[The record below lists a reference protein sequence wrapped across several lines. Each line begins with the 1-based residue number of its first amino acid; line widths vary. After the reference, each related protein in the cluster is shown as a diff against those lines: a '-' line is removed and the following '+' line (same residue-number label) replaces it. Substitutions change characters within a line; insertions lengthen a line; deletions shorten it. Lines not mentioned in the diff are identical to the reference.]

1 VSRVG
6 RSPITVPTGVDV
18 RIQDHFVT
26 VKGPKGELARTL
38 HPDMMLIYEAG
49 VLSVQR
55 PTDAKHHRS
64 LHGLTRA
71 LLNNMVVGVTTGFKK
86 ELEVQGVG
94 YRVEGKPRG
103 VLLNVGF
110 THGVF
115 VQAPPGIKIEVTG
128 KGNNTIIVTGCD
140 AELVGQ
146 IAAEIRA
153 VKKPEPYKGKG
164 IRYVGEIIKLKAGKT
179 AK

>member
-1 VSRVG
+1 VSRIG
-6 RSPITVPTGVDV
+6 RAPIQVPKGVDIK
-18 RIQDHFVT
+18 IQDHFVT
-26 VKGPKGELARTL
+26 VKGPKGELSRNL
-38 HPDMMLIYEAG
+38 HPDMQINYAD
-49 VLSVQR
+49 STITVQR

-71 LLNNMVVGVTTGFKK
+71 LINNMVVGVTDGFKK

-94 YRVEGKPRG
+94 YRVEGRPRG

-115 VQAPPGIKIEVTG
+115 VAAPPGIKIDVTPKGNIITVTG
-128 KGNNTIIVTGCD
+128 YD

-146 IAAEIRA
+146 VAAEIRA

-164 IRYVGEIIKLKAGKT
+164 IRYVGEEVRIKAGKT
-179 AK
+179 GK

>member
-1 VSRVG
+1 VSRIG
-6 RSPITVPTGVDV
+6 RAPITVPTGVNV
-18 RIQDHFVT
+18 TIQDHFIT
-26 VKGPKGELARTL
+26 VKGPKGELSRTL
-38 HPDMMLIYEAG
+38 HPDMELNYSDNTIT
-49 VLSVQR
+49 VQR

-71 LLNNMVVGVTTGFKK
+71 LINNMVKGVTDGFKK
-86 ELEVQGVG
+86 DLEVIGVG

-103 VLLNVGF
+103 VLLQVGF

-115 VQAPPGIKIEVTG
+115 VPAPPGIKIEVP
-128 KGNNTIIVTGCD
+128 KANNITVSGCD
-140 AELVGQ
+140 IELVGQ
-146 IAAEIRA
+146 VADEIRA

-164 IRYVGEIIKLKAGKT
+164 IRYVGEIVKIKAGKT

>member
-1 VSRVG
+1 VNVQ
-6 RSPITVPTGVDV
+6 
-18 RIQDHFVT
+18 IQDHHVT
-26 VKGPKGELARTL
+26 VKGPKGELSRSL
-38 HPDMMLIYEAG
+38 HPDMLIEYAEG
-49 VLSVQR
+49 VLTVQR

-71 LLNNMVVGVTTGFKK
+71 LLNNMVVGVTDGFKK

-115 VQAPPGIKIEVTG
+115 VQAPAGIKIEVPP
-128 KGNNTIIVTGCD
+128 KSMVISVTGCD

-146 IAAEIRA
+146 VAAEIRA

-164 IRYVGEIIKLKAGKT
+164 IRYVCEQIKLKAGKT

>member
-1 VSRVG
+1 MSRIG
-6 RSPITVPTGVDV
+6 RAPITVPKGVNV
-18 RIQDHFVT
+18 QIQDHFVT
-26 VKGPKGELARTL
+26 VKGPKGELSRSL
-38 HPDMMLIYEAG
+38 HPDMLIELADG
-49 VLSVQR
+49 VLTVSR

-71 LLNNMVVGVTTGFKK
+71 LLNNMVVGVTDGFKK
-86 ELEVQGVG
+86 DLEVQGVG

-115 VQAPPGIKIEVTG
+115 VQAPPGIKIDVPP
-128 KGNNTIIVTGCD
+128 KSNVISVTGCS

-146 IAAEIRA
+146 VAAEIRA

-164 IRYVGEIIKLKAGKT
+164 IRYVGEQIKLKAGKT

>member
-1 VSRVG
+1 
-6 RSPITVPTGVDV
+6 VPKGVNV
-18 RIQDHFVT
+18 QIQDHFVT
-26 VKGPKGELARTL
+26 VKGPKGELSRSL
-38 HPDMMLIYEAG
+38 HPDMLIELADG
-49 VLSVQR
+49 VLTVSR

-71 LLNNMVVGVTTGFKK
+71 LLNNMVVGVTDGFKK
-86 ELEVQGVG
+86 DLEVQGVG

-115 VQAPPGIKIEVTG
+115 VQAPPGIKIDVPP
-128 KGNNTIIVTGCD
+128 KSNVISVTGCS

-146 IAAEIRA
+146 VAAEIRA

-164 IRYVGEIIKLKAGKT
+164 IRYVGEQIKLKAGKT